1 MWKTYKVK
9 MKFIGKLCG
18 SVPIDPELIK
28 NWLEARKPRVKPPGA
43 KSIDE
48 TAKEVSNSVVN
59 VNEQKEIE
67 DRVTLAFQSHG
78 GGLVMR
84 GGTVKAHLKDCA
96 RVLSSL
102 YMGKI
107 QGERSLAIRVLNC
120 INVQEYWIPLLRD
133 GVLKGGAP
141 IKEVIKEADNY
152 FDKAVHVQTMR
163 GPRNAL
169 KRILYLD
176 KPEMT
181 VHLSI
186 LENQSSKLVVS
197 IDDLKKVFEFGC
209 LKGFGGE
216 RGDGEGRYEFDI
228 NEK

>member
-1 MWKTYKVK
+1 MWKTYEVK

-28 NWLEARKPRVKPPGA
+28 NWLEARKPRVKPPGS

-48 TAKEVSNSVVN
+48 TAKEVTDSVAN
-59 VNEQKEIE
+59 VNEQKEME
-67 DRVTLAFQSHG
+67 DRVTLAFQTYD

-133 GVLKGGAP
+133 GAP
-141 IKEVIKEADNY
+141 IKEADNY

-169 KRILYLD
+169 KRILYLE
-176 KPEMT
+176 KPEMKF
-181 VHLSI
+181 HLKI

-209 LKGFGGE
+209 LKGYGGE
-216 RGDGEGRYEFDI
+216 RGDGEGRYEFTIEEIQVD
-228 NEK
+228 NKVGNS